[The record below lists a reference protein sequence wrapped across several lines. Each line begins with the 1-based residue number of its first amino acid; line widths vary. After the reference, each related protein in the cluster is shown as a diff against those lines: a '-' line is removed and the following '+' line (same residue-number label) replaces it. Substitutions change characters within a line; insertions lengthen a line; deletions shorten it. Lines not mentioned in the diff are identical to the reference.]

1 MKGLKKFGVSL
12 LTVFTVVTQ
21 ASPVLSVFAEGETE
35 SEDHVKV
42 TAENT
47 QSDSTD
53 PEPPAAD
60 EENSSDEAAVPYT
73 AADPSTGITS
83 VTFSAELFKGADK
96 EKDGYVWHAAS
107 NSIGHG
113 VGYRVNYSMSGVA
126 DIPANSIQIDMPVHI
141 MKDSSDSY
149 ADTYEMALP
158 TDEEFEETHQ
168 NDPDTIF
175 AYKELDRD
183 GDGENDTIRVYNKV
197 EAKAGQNGYFELAYY
212 TSKQTMEY
220 ADGAKTD
227 SFKAVMSIGT
237 KSWNTEEIPFTVDS
251 TVSIDSAEQYYPTKY
266 KAWQASWGDA
276 VKPADAD
283 RYIYLMYTV
292 KSVVN
297 KDSSQKYTFSFD
309 TDISS
314 KAGAVDIVGYKFSG
328 NSTFQAEN
336 HADGQTLTDSRWDY
350 VLVKY
355 DREKFTSANSY
366 TVKAT
371 ITPTVTPAGGIDD
384 ATSKSVKQDFSWY
397 RPVFVGLGSHTG
409 VFVHGSGT
417 WESDTDKQYYWDRQ
431 TKDYSSSD
439 GRDYERYDLDELQDG
454 NVDSLD
460 GIRFIAHSDAYNG
473 PWTIAD
479 GGDSKD
485 PDSYFKKK
493 VTSSLE
499 SGTKYLEDFADDV
512 VIDNSYKF
520 TSQPLTSDD
529 YSLSY
534 FTYRI
539 RNEYRTLD
547 DDTLKFSNVI
557 SQSYDS
563 DTVYTFYAKYGKSDE
578 WVKAGTYKP
587 STGKANIADTAH
599 VESITGDTVRFKN
612 GSEAVSYKVETSN
625 ASYSTSIYVEEFINL
640 KNSTTVMNSIK
651 GKQIA
656 YIANKAD
663 FHVYDE
669 AGKELGSDT
678 NWDFDRMIRAQ
689 KDSEITKK
697 AVSATNNRKQ
707 KQYAITWR
715 VAMSETITSG
725 AGGGAKEPIP
735 QNGGVFYDLLPEG
748 AVFNDSSI
756 YVTDE
761 MGNEISS
768 SNYTVTATPNFRDT
782 NRTMVKIDIASS
794 AKSYM
799 LYYDTIHSWNDI
811 KDYGTDVVNPVAYE
825 TKNDKISNG
834 YYDDPTKPSKESMGV
849 AFDDADLQKAFK
861 GLDEAGSDKPKFVYV
876 KQNFDILAITAGSAG
891 LSKKVLGDNS
901 SNYSASGQ
909 THTGG
914 EYSYKI
920 RYQNTFTTKASNL
933 VFYDSLENYTTPEGK
948 TSDWH
953 GTLTGVGVNQMTEKG
968 VSPAV
973 YISTVENLDLN
984 AHHDLSDTSVWTKA
998 DSTTD
1003 LSSAKAVA
1011 VDARYT
1017 DDGSSYVLQ
1026 PGESLTAYLYMK
1038 APETDVAQVSSGYPY
1053 AYNNVY
1059 AGSTLADG
1067 SSSSDYFIHQ
1077 DYSKIYYVVAGD
1089 LTMKKVNANNT
1100 DEPISGIKYRLYG
1113 TSDYGNSVDMI
1124 LGTAKDGT
1132 IAFKGVERGQ
1142 YILQEYDCGDDWLID
1157 PTEYNVTIDA
1167 DGNTSV
1173 ANGDYSTGVLTLT
1186 DAPRV
1191 HADVRFSKKNL
1202 VTGKNLKGAKFM
1214 LKGTSDYGNKV
1225 VKYATSSTTGI
1236 TGFPNIEKGT
1246 YDITEVETPNGYV
1259 RNDTV
1264 YTVVIDESGNYT
1276 MAAKSGNED
1285 FIKVNGSTISV
1296 YNEPLHNVTILKQN
1310 NYDYSA
1316 VEGVTFKISGT
1327 SDKGTAV
1334 DQNQTTNKAG
1344 MATFTGLESGT
1355 YTLVETAVTDHTDGI
1370 NVELDTTPRVITV
1383 DKYGNSTIEGTN
1395 KDSQGNTIIVDNAK
1409 SDKTIT
1415 VIKKFNDEEPV
1426 DHSSDL
1432 PTIHASTNDPTKSSS
1447 AKSNESAISEASLD
1461 DVQDDKSVVDSVVDG
1476 VKSVGKTIKNLFI
1489 TEAHAEETYTVTY
1502 DAGDGQFEDGSK
1514 INTIK
1519 YTPNQNVTKYSHTDN
1534 IDDNGTKLSDY
1545 KENKSKTDVVTIPDA
1560 ESLEITI
1567 TYASAYSYYSFVS
1580 IFSGN
1585 HPEYT
1590 AADYGKADVAQK
1602 LGSAKQTKKYTVQ
1615 GDSATFAWRSYSY
1628 PYINNGEKYG
1638 YYATVE
1644 GVGTKIDGSYKYVAF
1659 NGEKKFEG
1667 WATTQNGPVVYPKTG
1682 IPSTEKITGNKT
1694 LYAVYSDFNWLDDW
1708 TYTLYD
1714 TNHKILLKQYN
1725 GDETHYKIPSSANIN
1740 GVNYSTMISKLGV
1753 SNNFKT
1759 GTITNLSFQNGVKIE
1774 SFNSLFYDNKTI
1786 ESIDFSNIDTS
1797 QITSMDFTFTG
1808 CSKLTS
1814 LNLSSF
1820 NTSSVNAM
1828 ICMFSD
1834 CTSLT
1839 SLDVSSFDTSKVT
1852 NMNGMFGNCAEL
1864 TSLDL
1869 SNFNTSEVTNTS
1881 LMFRG
1886 CENLASLNL
1895 SNFDTSK
1902 VTNMNSMFSECTN
1915 LTSLN
1920 ISNFDTSSV
1929 KTMSGMFS
1937 RCNEMTSLK
1946 LSNFNTT
1953 NVTDMYQM
1961 FSSCDNLALLDIS
1974 SFNTLNVTNM
1984 SYMFEGCKS
1993 LTNLDVS
2000 GFNTANVTDMTAM
2013 FSGCNTL
2020 TALDVSG
2027 FNTANVASMSSM
2039 FYDCNSLASLDVSHF
2054 DTAKVTG
2061 TGYMFNGCKSLISLN
2076 VSNFNTSQVTSMNGM
2091 FGRCTSLTSLD
2102 ISNFDTSKVT
2112 NMMGMFEYSSRLT
2125 ALDLSNFDTSNVTY
2139 MKEMFSNCTNLSSLN
2154 ISNFNTS
2161 QVTNMDYM
2169 FCSCSSLT
2177 ALDVSSFDT
2186 SKVTKMDCIFDGCR
2200 SLTSLDVSNFDTSNI
2215 TNMSSMFEGCSKL
2228 TSLDLSSFNTSKTTN
2243 MESMFINCKSL
2254 TSLDVSHFDTSNV
2267 TNMHAM
2273 FEGCDNLITLDVSNF
2288 NTSKVTDLGYM
2299 FDRCNSLASLDIFAS
2314 VKTFECL
2321 DGKGTN
2327 GYANTTVNKQ
2337 LSRIRLH
2344 KGNGDYSTK
2353 LGAYVQ
2359 QMSNSTAKGYTGN
2372 WTAFSEYN
2380 HANGSE
2386 LTPDITFSDKKYSSL
2401 QNAYFSITDE
2411 QWAENPDGIWFV
2423 WEKEGQDP
2431 ANQNYTS
2438 KAENFY
2444 TPSYDANGKV
2454 EKTPE
2459 QTFTKDGYW
2468 QKIDASTYSY
2478 TFYVVD
2484 ADRPFY
2490 IWEDEMTGYTSSNT
2504 TDNPARIETGSETAT
2519 ITNISA
2525 KFASTKTGTL
2535 TVSKTVVNS
2544 ATTEKFP
2551 FTISIT
2557 KGDGS
2562 ALSGTKVFGTTAFKD
2577 GIAKTS
2583 LANGETLTIPD
2594 IPECYHYTVAED
2606 ALSGFEV
2613 ISENAAGTIIGE
2625 QTVTASFTNTALS
2638 SPDLG
2643 NTGTLVLKK
2652 QNSSSSIDMPYDF
2665 ALFFT
2670 NLKSKGTYSYTQQY
2684 ARGLTGGT
2692 DFTASADGTAYVE
2705 LSMYPEDAIT
2715 ISDLP
2720 DDATATVTQM
2730 SAVDSVTSYTVESTT
2745 DNVIQA
2751 SATGKMSDDELTTA
2765 EEPIAAGNTKT
2776 ITFDDAVEITKN
2788 LLIGKIVDGTTTDKK
2803 FEMTVDISG
2812 LKPNSVLNTDSIGRI
2827 TADAD
2832 GYATKSFFLSH
2843 YESVEISGL
2852 PVGATYTVTETGTPD
2867 YQGEYNIR
2875 GKQNDEVEEMS
2886 MDDRISGPG
2895 PFASG
2900 TGVTARDMTTEPV
2913 TIDENDNE
2921 SHTVVIINHYVKTY
2935 NLSVSNTVTGNMGD
2949 KSKTFSFT
2957 AQLPATLYGK
2967 TITTTKPD
2975 GSPAYTQVS
2984 STGIANFT
2992 LKHGETI
2999 VFSGLSEAEINAL
3012 KSAVHYGITE
3022 ENYASEGYKT
3032 SYNTA
3037 ENSGNLSVEITNNK
3051 SSGVPTGNHIGTG
3064 VFASLIIGLGA
3075 AVLLIK
3081 KKKDE

>member
-1 MKGLKKFGVSL
+1 MKGLKKFGASL

-53 PEPPAAD
+53 PEPLAAD

-126 DIPANSIQIDMPVHI
+126 EIPANSIQIDMPAHI

-227 SFKAVMSIGT
+227 PFKAVMSIGT

-251 TVSIDSAEQYYPTKY
+251 SVSIDSAEQYYPTKY

-336 HADGQTLTDSRWDY
+336 HADSQTLTDSRWDY

-454 NVDSLD
+454 NVTSLD

-512 VIDNSYKF
+512 VIDNSYRF

-563 DTVYTFYAKYGKSDE
+563 ETVYTFYAKYGKSDE

-587 STGKANIADTAH
+587 STGKASIADTAH

-612 GSEAVSYKVETSN
+612 GSEAVAYKVETSN

-725 AGGGAKEPIP
+725 AGGGTKEPIP

-748 AVFNDSSI
+748 AVFSDNSVYI
-756 YVTDE
+756 TDE
-761 MGNEISS
+761 TGGEISS
-768 SNYTVTATPNFRDT
+768 SNYTVTSTPNFRDT
-782 NRTMVKIDIASS
+782 DRTMVKIDIASS
-794 AKSYM
+794 AKSYT

-876 KQNFDILAITAGSAG
+876 KQDFDILAITAGSAG
-891 LSKKVLGDNS
+891 LSKKVLGDSS

-953 GTLTGVGVNQMTEKG
+953 GTLTGVGVNQMIEKG

-973 YISTVENLDLN
+973 YISTVDNLDLN

-1067 SSSSDYFIHQ
+1067 SSSSDYFIHH

-1089 LTMKKVNANNT
+1089 LNMKKVNVNNT

-1124 LGTAKDGT
+1124 LDTAKDGT
-1132 IAFKGVERGQ
+1132 IAFKGVEKGQ
-1142 YILQEYDCGDDWLID
+1142 YILQEYDCGDDWLMD

-1186 DAPRV
+1186 DAPRI

-1202 VTGKNLKGAKFM
+1202 VTNKNIGGATFM

-1246 YDITEVETPNGYV
+1246 YDITEVETPDGYV

-1276 MAAKSGNED
+1276 MAVKSGDED
-1285 FIKVNGSTISV
+1285 LIKVNGSTISV

-1355 YTLVETAVTDHTDGI
+1355 YTLVETAVADHTDGI

-1383 DKYGNSTIEGTN
+1383 DKYGTATIEGTN

-1447 AKSNESAISEASLD
+1447 AASNESAISEASLD

-1476 VKSVGKTIKNLFI
+1476 VKNVGKAIKNLFV

-1502 DAGDGQFEDGSK
+1502 DAGDGQFDDGSK
-1514 INTIK
+1514 TNTVA
-1519 YTPNQNVTKYSHTDN
+1519 YTVKSDPVVKYSHTDN
-1534 IDDNGTKLSDY
+1534 VDDTGKQNGNYGNNEK
-1545 KENKSKTDVVTIPDA
+1545 KTEVVTIPGADQLTVTVTYGG
-1560 ESLEITI
+1560 ESA
-1567 TYASAYSYYSFVS
+1567 TYDYVS
-1580 IFSGN
+1580 IFSGS
-1585 HPEYT
+1585 HPDYT
-1590 AADYGKADVAQK
+1590 AESDNSKADIVKK
-1602 LGSAKQTKKYTVQ
+1602 LGGGQHTSQTVTYTVQ
-1615 GDSATFAWRSYSY
+1615 GDSVTFAWKSDS
-1628 PYINNGEKYG
+1628 GGCGDGYG
-1638 YYATVE
+1638 YYATVTYS
-1644 GVGTKIDGSYKYVAF
+1644 GRTISGSYKRPTAPK
-1659 NGEKKFEG
+1659 EKKLDG
-1667 WATTQNGPVVYPKTG
+1667 WATTQNGVVVYPKTG
-1682 IPSTEKITGNKT
+1682 IPDAGKITGNMT
-1694 LYAVYSDFNWLDDW
+1694 LYAVYSDFNWWDDW
-1708 TYTLYD
+1708 EYTLID
-1714 TNHKILLKQYN
+1714 SNHTILLKKYN
-1725 GDETHYKIPSSANIN
+1725 GNETTYKIPAKASIN
-1740 GVNYSTMISKLGV
+1740 GVVYITTIGNWNSGEHSNGNPYSFIPSLV
-1753 SNNFKT
+1753 T
-1759 GTITNLSFQNGVKIE
+1759 GRIKNLSFTSGIVPYFNNYGWLLANNKNLQNV
-1774 SFNSLFYDNKTI
+1774 
-1786 ESIDFSNIDTS
+1786 
-1797 QITSMDFTFTG
+1797 
-1808 CSKLTS
+1808 
-1814 LNLSSF
+1814 
-1820 NTSSVNAM
+1820 
-1828 ICMFSD
+1828 D
-1834 CTSLT
+1834 CTHLTTTGVTGMNNMFFNCSGLT
-1839 SLDVSSFDTSKVT
+1839 SLDVSGFDTSAVLD
-1852 NMNGMFGNCAEL
+1852 MIDMFYNCSNL
-1864 TSLDL
+1864 TSLD
-1869 SNFNTSEVTNTS
+1869 V
-1881 LMFRG
+1881 
-1886 CENLASLNL
+1886 
-1895 SNFDTSK
+1895 SNFDTSD
-1902 VTNMNSMFSECTN
+1902 VRH
-1915 LTSLN
+1915 
-1920 ISNFDTSSV
+1920 IY
-1929 KTMSGMFS
+1929 GMFTYC
-1937 RCNEMTSLK
+1937 R
-1946 LSNFNTT
+1946 
-1953 NVTDMYQM
+1953 
-1961 FSSCDNLALLDIS
+1961 
-1974 SFNTLNVTNM
+1974 
-1984 SYMFEGCKS
+1984 S
-1993 LTNLDVS
+1993 LT
-2000 GFNTANVTDMTAM
+2000 
-2013 FSGCNTL
+2013 
-2020 TALDVSG
+2020 
-2027 FNTANVASMSSM
+2027 
-2039 FYDCNSLASLDVSHF
+2039 
-2054 DTAKVTG
+2054 
-2061 TGYMFNGCKSLISLN
+2061 SLN
-2076 VSNFNTSQVTSMNGM
+2076 VSNF
-2091 FGRCTSLTSLD
+2091 
-2102 ISNFDTSKVT
+2102 
-2112 NMMGMFEYSSRLT
+2112 
-2125 ALDLSNFDTSNVTY
+2125 DTSN
-2139 MKEMFSNCTNLSSLN
+2139 
-2154 ISNFNTS
+2154 IR
-2161 QVTNMDYM
+2161 D
-2169 FCSCSSLT
+2169 LT
-2177 ALDVSSFDT
+2177 
-2186 SKVTKMDCIFDGCR
+2186 MMFDGCN
-2200 SLTSLDVSNFDTSNI
+2200 SLTSLDVSNFDTSQV
-2215 TNMSSMFEGCSKL
+2215 TNMSYMFQDCNKL
-2228 TSLDLSSFNTSKTTN
+2228 TSLDLSPFDTSKVTN
-2243 MESMFINCKSL
+2243 MCSIFSGCSGLTSLNLSTFDTSKVANMRDMFSGCSGLTSLDLSTFDTSRVTDISSMFKKCSNLTSLDVSRIDTSKVTDISSMFSGCSGLTSLDVSHFDTSHVTSTYCMFDGCSNL

-2267 TNMHAM
+2267 TNMMSM
-2273 FEGCDNLITLDVSNF
+2273 FEDCSNLTSLDVSHFDTSNVQRMWSMFDGCSNLTSLDVSHFDTSKVTRMNSMFQNCSSLTSLDVSHFNTSQVTDMGSMFSICRRLISLDVSNF
-2288 NTSKVTDLGYM
+2288 DTSNVTDMMYMFQDCSSLTSLDVSNFDTSKVTNMRGM
-2299 FDRCNSLASLDIFAS
+2299 FNFCSSLTTLDIFAD
-2314 VKTFECL
+2314 KNTFTAI
-2321 DGKGTN
+2321 KGVSNIN
-2327 GYANTTVNKQ
+2327 GGYGAVSNK

-2344 KGNGDYSTK
+2344 KGNGERGYK
-2353 LGAYVQ
+2353 LCAFVQ
-2359 QMSNSTAKGYTGN
+2359 QKENKTVEGYTGN
-2372 WTAFSEYN
+2372 WAAFSEYN
-2380 HANGSE
+2380 HANGSD
-2386 LTPDITFSDKKYSSL
+2386 LTPDIGDKYVSL
-2401 QNAYFSITDE
+2401 QQAYFSITDE

-2438 KAENFY
+2438 KTENFY

-2454 EKTPE
+2454 AQTPE
-2459 QTFTKDGYW
+2459 QMFTKNGYW

-2504 TDNPARIETGSETAT
+2504 VTNPIKIENGSETAT
-2519 ITNISA
+2519 ITNTSA

-2535 TVSKTVVNS
+2535 TVSKTVMNS
-2544 ATTEKFP
+2544 STTQKFP

-2557 KGDGS
+2557 KANGS

-2577 GIAKTS
+2577 GVAKTS

-2594 IPECYHYTVAED
+2594 IPEGYHYTVAED
-2606 ALSGFEV
+2606 ALSSYTV
-2613 ISENAAGTIIGE
+2613 TSTNAEGTITGD
-2625 QTVTASFTNTALS
+2625 QTATAAFTNTALS
-2638 SPDLG
+2638 SPDIG

-2670 NLKSKGTYSYTQQY
+2670 NLKSKGTYSYTRQY

-2705 LSMYPEDAIT
+2705 LSMHPEDAIT

-2867 YQGEYNIR
+2867 YQGEYSIR

-2900 TGVTARDMTTEPV
+2900 TSVTARDMTTEPV

-3037 ENSGNLSVEITNNK
+3037 ENSGNLSVEVINSK

-3064 VFASLIIGLGA
+3064 VLASLIIGLGA

>member
-1 MKGLKKFGVSL
+1 MKGLKKIGASL

-126 DIPANSIQIDMPVHI
+126 DIPANSIQIDIPVHI

-227 SFKAVMSIGT
+227 PFKAVMSIGT

-251 TVSIDSAEQYYPTKY
+251 RVSIDSAEQYYPTKY
-266 KAWQASWGDA
+266 KAWQSSWGEA

-336 HADGQTLTDSRWDY
+336 HADSQTLTDSRWDY

-366 TVKAT
+366 TINAI

-384 ATSKSVKQDFSWY
+384 ATSKAVKQEFSWY

-431 TKDYSSSD
+431 IKDYSSSD

-460 GIRFIAHSDAYNG
+460 SIRFIAHSDAYNG

-512 VIDNSYKF
+512 VIDNSYRF

-534 FTYRI
+534 FTYKI

-547 DDTLKFSNVI
+547 DDTLKFSNVL

-563 DTVYTFYAKYGKSDE
+563 ETVYTFYAKYSKSDE

-640 KNSTTVMNSIK
+640 KNSTAVMNAIK
-651 GKQIA
+651 DKQIA

-669 AGKELGSDT
+669 AGNELGSDT
-678 NWDFDRMIRAQ
+678 NWDFDRMIREQ

-715 VAMSETITSG
+715 VTMAETITSG
-725 AGGGAKEPIP
+725 AGGGTKQLIP

-748 AVFNDSSI
+748 AVFNDSSVYI
-756 YVTDE
+756 TSETGD
-761 MGNEISS
+761 EISS

-794 AKSYM
+794 AKSYT

-876 KQNFDILAITAGSAG
+876 KQDFDILAITAGSAG
-891 LSKKVLGDNS
+891 LSKKVLGDSS

-953 GTLTGVGVNQMTEKG
+953 GTLTGVGVNQMIEKG

-1003 LSSAKAVA
+1003 FSSAKAVA

-1089 LTMKKVNANNT
+1089 LNMKKVNANNT

-1124 LGTAKDGT
+1124 LDTAKDGT

-1202 VTGKNLKGAKFM
+1202 VTNKNISGAKFM
-1214 LKGTSDYGNKV
+1214 LKGTSDYGNKM
-1225 VKYATSSTTGI
+1225 VKYAASSTTGI
-1236 TGFPNIEKGT
+1236 TSFPNIEKGT
-1246 YDITEVETPNGYV
+1246 YDITEVETPDGYV

-1276 MAAKSGNED
+1276 MAVKSGDED

-1310 NYDYSA
+1310 NYDYGA
-1316 VEGVTFKISGT
+1316 VEGVTFKLSGT

-1344 MATFTGLESGT
+1344 MSTFTGLESGI
-1355 YTLVETAVTDHTDGI
+1355 YTLVETAVADHTDGI

-1383 DKYGNSTIEGTN
+1383 DKYGTATIEGTN

-1415 VIKKFNDEEPV
+1415 VIKKFNDEEPI

-1476 VKSVGKTIKNLFI
+1476 VKTVGKAIKSLFI

-1514 INTIK
+1514 TNTVK
-1519 YTPNQNVTKYSHTDN
+1519 YTVKSDPVVKYSHTDN
-1534 IDDNGTKLSDY
+1534 VDDTGKQNGNYGNNEK
-1545 KENKSKTDVVTIPDA
+1545 KTEVVTIPGADQLTVTVTYGG
-1560 ESLEITI
+1560 ESA
-1567 TYASAYSYYSFVS
+1567 TYDYLS
-1580 IFSGN
+1580 IFSGS
-1585 HPEYT
+1585 HPDYT
-1590 AADYGKADVAQK
+1590 ADSNDSKVAIATK
-1602 LGSAKQTKKYTVQ
+1602 LGGGQHTSQTKTYTVQ
-1615 GDSATFAWRSYSY
+1615 GDSVTFAWRSDSS
-1628 PYINNGEKYG
+1628 GCGDGYG
-1638 YYATVE
+1638 YYATVTYS
-1644 GVGTKIDGSYKYVAF
+1644 GSAISGSYKRPTVPE
-1659 NGEKKFEG
+1659 GKKLDG
-1667 WATTQNGPVVYPKTG
+1667 WAAAKNGTVVYPKTG
-1682 IPSTEKITGNKT
+1682 IPDTKKITSSMT
-1694 LYAVYSDFNWLDDW
+1694 LYAVYSDFQWYDDW
-1708 TYTLYD
+1708 EYTLYKAGQVNNENIIWL
-1714 TNHKILLKQYN
+1714 TKYK
-1725 GDETHYKIPSSANIN
+1725 GDEITYKMPAIATIGGVTYKTSFGNTANSLNDSI
-1740 GVNYSTMISKLGV
+1740 KP
-1753 SNNFKT
+1753 FDT
-1759 GTITNLSFQNGVKIE
+1759 GAIENLSFENNFQLFGVSYFPFSCLFSRNSILKTVDMTEINFRFDALPDYKKPNFAYMFNRCNNLISISFP
-1774 SFNSLFYDNKTI
+1774 SFNTSNVTDMNDMFYN
-1786 ESIDFSNIDTS
+1786 
-1797 QITSMDFTFTG
+1797 
-1808 CSKLTS
+1808 CSKLT
-1814 LNLSSF
+1814 
-1820 NTSSVNAM
+1820 
-1828 ICMFSD
+1828 
-1834 CTSLT
+1834 
-1839 SLDVSSFDTSKVT
+1839 
-1852 NMNGMFGNCAEL
+1852 
-1864 TSLDL
+1864 
-1869 SNFNTSEVTNTS
+1869 
-1881 LMFRG
+1881 
-1886 CENLASLNL
+1886 
-1895 SNFDTSK
+1895 
-1902 VTNMNSMFSECTN
+1902 
-1915 LTSLN
+1915 
-1920 ISNFDTSSV
+1920 
-1929 KTMSGMFS
+1929 
-1937 RCNEMTSLK
+1937 
-1946 LSNFNTT
+1946 
-1953 NVTDMYQM
+1953 
-1961 FSSCDNLALLDIS
+1961 
-1974 SFNTLNVTNM
+1974 
-1984 SYMFEGCKS
+1984 
-1993 LTNLDVS
+1993 
-2000 GFNTANVTDMTAM
+2000 
-2013 FSGCNTL
+2013 
-2020 TALDVSG
+2020 
-2027 FNTANVASMSSM
+2027 
-2039 FYDCNSLASLDVSHF
+2039 SLDVSHF
-2054 DTAKVTG
+2054 DT
-2061 TGYMFNGCKSLISLN
+2061 
-2076 VSNFNTSQVTSMNGM
+2076 
-2091 FGRCTSLTSLD
+2091 
-2102 ISNFDTSKVT
+2102 SKVT
-2112 NMMGMFEYSSRLT
+2112 R
-2125 ALDLSNFDTSNVTY
+2125 
-2139 MKEMFSNCTNLSSLN
+2139 
-2154 ISNFNTS
+2154 
-2161 QVTNMDYM
+2161 MDYM
-2169 FCSCSSLT
+2169 F
-2177 ALDVSSFDT
+2177 F
-2186 SKVTKMDCIFDGCR
+2186 
-2200 SLTSLDVSNFDTSNI
+2200 
-2215 TNMSSMFEGCSKL
+2215 GCS
-2228 TSLDLSSFNTSKTTN
+2228 
-2243 MESMFINCKSL
+2243 SL
-2254 TSLDVSHFDTSNV
+2254 TSLDVSHFDTSKV
-2267 TNMHAM
+2267 TNMNDM
-2273 FEGCDNLITLDVSNF
+2273 FCGCSKLTSLDVSHFDTSKVTGMVSMFDNCKALRVLDVSHFNTAKVTGMGPMFMHCNSLTSLDTSGFDTSNVTTMNWMFWGCNSLTSLDVSGFDTSKVTRMDYMFSGCSSLTSLDVSNF
-2288 NTSKVTDLGYM
+2288 CTSKVTDMSGMFKNCKSLTSLDVSTFDTSNVTSPDSM
-2299 FDRCNSLASLDIFAS
+2299 FDGCNSLTLLDLSDWNTSNVTRMDTMFYDCRKLTSLNLSGWKTSKVTRMDYMFWGCSSLTSLDVSGFDTSNVTTMNWMFSGCSSLTSLDVSNFSTSKVTDMSGIFYNCSSLTSLDVFAHAE
-2314 VKTFECL
+2314 TF
-2321 DGKGTN
+2321 
-2327 GYANTTVNKQ
+2327 ANLRGLWSSIFGENTYSMVSNQ

-2353 LGAYVQ
+2353 LGACVQ
-2359 QMSNSTAKGYTGN
+2359 QMSNSTVKGYTGN

-2380 HANGSE
+2380 HANGSD
-2386 LTPDITFSDKKYSSL
+2386 LTPDINDEYVSL
-2401 QNAYFSITDE
+2401 QQAYFSITDE

-2444 TPSYDANGKV
+2444 TPAYDANGKV
-2454 EKTPE
+2454 TQTPE
-2459 QTFTKDGYW
+2459 QMFTKNGYW

-2490 IWEDEMTGYTSSNT
+2490 IWEDEMAGYASSNT
-2504 TDNPARIETGSETAT
+2504 AANPVRIKSGSETAT
-2519 ITNISA
+2519 ITNTSA

-2594 IPECYHYTVAED
+2594 IPEGYHYTVAED

-2692 DFTASADGTAYVE
+2692 DFTAGTDGTAYVE
-2705 LSMYPEDAIT
+2705 LSMHPEDAIT

-2776 ITFDDAVEITKN
+2776 ITFDDAVEITKD
-2788 LLIGKIVDGTTTDKK
+2788 LVIQKEVDGTTTDQS
-2803 FEMTVDISG
+2803 FEFTIDITG
-2812 LKPNSVLNTDSIGRI
+2812 LKPNSVINTDKAGRI
-2827 TADAD
+2827 TADGD
-2832 GYATKSFFLSH
+2832 GYATKSFYLKND
-2843 YESVEISGL
+2843 EIIRIKGV
-2852 PVGATYTVTETGTPD
+2852 PVGTSYTLTETGAPD
-2867 YQGEYNIR
+2867 FKGSYFISARPKQFDDIDER
-2875 GKQNDEVEEMS
+2875 GALVPED
-2886 MDDRISGPG
+2886 ISGEG
-2895 PFASG
+2895 Q
-2900 TGVTARDMTTEPV
+2900 TARDMVLPEMAV
-2913 TIDENDNE
+2913 LE
-2921 SHTVVIINHYVKTY
+2921 SDFGSHEISIVNTYSKTY
-2935 NLSVSNTVTGNMGD
+2935 TMSVSNTVTGNMGD

-2957 AQLPATLYGK
+2957 AQMPATLYGK
-2967 TITTTKPD
+2967 TITTTNPE
-2975 GSPAYTQVS
+2975 GSPAYTQIS

-2999 VFSGLSEAEINAL
+2999 VFSGLSETEINAL

-3037 ENSGNLSVEITNNK
+3037 ENSGNLSVEVINSK

-3075 AVLLIK
+3075 AILLLK

>member
-1 MKGLKKFGVSL
+1 M
-12 LTVFTVVTQ
+12 
-21 ASPVLSVFAEGETE
+21 
-35 SEDHVKV
+35 

-53 PEPPAAD
+53 SESPAAD
-60 EENSSDEAAVPYT
+60 ENSSDEAAVPYT
-73 AADPSTGITS
+73 VADPATGVTN

-126 DIPANSIQIDMPVHI
+126 EIPANSIQIDMPVHI

-158 TDEEFEETHQ
+158 TEEEFEETHQ
-168 NDPDTIF
+168 ADPDTIF
-175 AYKELDRD
+175 AYTELDRD

-220 ADGAKTD
+220 TDGAKTD
-227 SFKAVMSIGT
+227 PFKAVMSIGT
-237 KSWNTEEIPFTVDS
+237 KSWNTDEIPFTVDS
-251 TVSIDSAEQYYPTKY
+251 SVSIDSAEQYYPTKY
-266 KAWQASWGDA
+266 KAWQSSWGDA

-292 KSVVN
+292 KSIIN

-314 KAGAVDIVGYKFSG
+314 KAGNVDIVGYKFSG

-336 HADGQTLTDSRWDY
+336 HADSQTLTDSRWDY

-355 DREKFTSANSY
+355 DRKKFTSANSY
-366 TVKAT
+366 TLNAV
-371 ITPTVTPAGGIDD
+371 ITPTVTPAGGVDD
-384 ATSKSVKQDFSWY
+384 ATSKAVKQAFSWKK
-397 RPVFVGLGSHTG
+397 PVFVGLGGHIG

-431 TKDYSSSD
+431 TKDYYSSD

-454 NVDSLD
+454 NVTSLD
-460 GIRFIAHSDAYNG
+460 GIRFITHSDAYNG

-547 DDTLKFSNVI
+547 EDTLQF
-557 SQSYDS
+557 SQSTGETFDNE
-563 DTVYTFYAKYGKSDE
+563 TIYTFYAKYGKSDK

-587 STGKANIADTAH
+587 STEKADIADTAH

-612 GSEAVSYKVETSN
+612 GANAVSYKVETGN
-625 ASYSTSIYVEEFINL
+625 ASYATSIYVEEFISL

-715 VAMSETITSG
+715 VTMAETITSG
-725 AGGGAKEPIP
+725 AGGGTKELIP

-748 AVFNDSSI
+748 AVFNDSSL

-761 MGNEISS
+761 TGNEISS

-782 NRTMVKIDIASS
+782 NRTMVKIDIAST
-794 AKSYM
+794 AKAYA

-834 YYDDPTKPSKESMGV
+834 YYDDPTKPSKDSMGV

-861 GLDEAGSDKPKFVYV
+861 GLDEADSDKPKFVYV

-953 GTLTGVGVNQMTEKG
+953 GTLTGVGVNQMIEKG

-973 YISTVENLDLN
+973 YISTVKNLDLN
-984 AHHDLSDTSVWTKA
+984 AHHDLSDTSVWTKT

-1011 VDARYT
+1011 IDARYA

-1089 LTMKKVNANNT
+1089 LNMKKVNVNNP

-1124 LGTAKDGT
+1124 LDTAKDGT
-1132 IAFKGVERGQ
+1132 IAFKGVERGH
-1142 YILQEYDCGDDWLID
+1142 YILQEYDCGDDWLMD
-1157 PTEYNVTIDA
+1157 PAEYNVTIDA
-1167 DGNTSV
+1167 EGNTSV
-1173 ANGDYSTGVLTLT
+1173 SNGDYSTGVLTLT

-1191 HADVRFSKKNL
+1191 HTDVRFSKKNL
-1202 VTGKNLKGAKFM
+1202 VTDKNIHGAKFM

-1225 VKYATSSTTGI
+1225 VKYATSSSTGI
-1236 TGFPNIEKGT
+1236 TGFANIEKGT
-1246 YDITEVETPNGYV
+1246 YDITEVETPDGYV
-1259 RNDTV
+1259 RNDNV

-1276 MAAKSGNED
+1276 MAVKSGDED

-1383 DKYGNSTIEGTN
+1383 DKYGTSTIEGTN

-1447 AKSNESAISEASLD
+1447 AKANESAVSEASLD
-1461 DVQDDKSVVDSVVDG
+1461 DIQGDKSVVDSVVDG
-1476 VKSVGKTIKNLFI
+1476 VKNVGKAIKNLFV

-1502 DAGDGQFEDGSK
+1502 DAGDGQFDDGSK
-1514 INTIK
+1514 TNVIK
-1519 YTPNQNVTKYSHTDN
+1519 YIPNQTVTKYSHTDN
-1534 IDDNGTKLSDY
+1534 VDDTGKQNGNYGSNEK
-1545 KENKSKTDVVTIPDA
+1545 KTEVVTIPGTDH
-1560 ESLEITI
+1560 LTI
-1567 TYASAYSYYSFVS
+1567 TVTYGGESANYDYVS
-1580 IFSGN
+1580 IFSGS
-1585 HPEYT
+1585 HPDYT
-1590 AADYGKADVAQK
+1590 ADSDHSKADIEKQ
-1602 LGSAKQTKKYTVQ
+1602 LGGGQHASQTKTYTVQ
-1615 GDSATFAWRSYSY
+1615 GDSVTFAWRSDSS
-1628 PYINNGEKYG
+1628 GCGDGYG
-1638 YYATVE
+1638 YYATVS
-1644 GVGTKIDGSYKYVAF
+1644 GTGTKTDGLYQKPDPPKD
-1659 NGEKKFEG
+1659 KKLDG
-1667 WATTQNGPVVYPKTG
+1667 WATVKNGTVVYPKTG
-1682 IPSTEKITGNKT
+1682 IPDTEKVTSNMT
-1694 LYAVYSDFNWLDDW
+1694 LYAVYSDFNWWDDWEYTLDDV
-1708 TYTLYD
+1708 
-1714 TNHKILLKQYN
+1714 NHTILLKKYN
-1725 GDETHYKIPSSANIN
+1725 GDETTYKIPVKASIN
-1740 GVNYSTMISKLGV
+1740 GVSYTTIIGETSNRFVTQLSTGV
-1753 SNNFKT
+1753 
-1759 GTITNLSFQNGVKIE
+1759 ITDLSFQNGVQTNYY
-1774 SFNSLFYDNKTI
+1774 FDYLFYNNKTI
-1786 ESIDFSNIDTS
+1786 KTIDFRGVDTS
-1797 QITSMDFTFTG
+1797 NVRGMSSM
-1808 CSKLTS
+1808 
-1814 LNLSSF
+1814 
-1820 NTSSVNAM
+1820 
-1828 ICMFSD
+1828 
-1834 CTSLT
+1834 
-1839 SLDVSSFDTSKVT
+1839 VSSCDQ
-1852 NMNGMFGNCAEL
+1852 
-1864 TSLDL
+1864 
-1869 SNFNTSEVTNTS
+1869 
-1881 LMFRG
+1881 
-1886 CENLASLNL
+1886 
-1895 SNFDTSK
+1895 
-1902 VTNMNSMFSECTN
+1902 

-1920 ISNFDTSSV
+1920 ISNFDTSKV
-1929 KTMSGMFS
+1929 VNMSSMFYMCNRLTSLDISNFNTSNVGNMDAMFSGCSNLTSLDVSNFNTSNVVSMIGMFQDCS
-1937 RCNEMTSLK
+1937 SLTSLDVSNFDTSK
-1946 LSNFNTT
+1946 VRNMNTMFKNCNSLTLLDPSTFNTSKVTEMGQMFFSCSNLTSLNLSNFNTS
-1953 NVTDMYQM
+1953 NVTSMWQM
-1961 FSSCDNLALLDIS
+1961 F
-1974 SFNTLNVTNM
+1974 F
-1984 SYMFEGCKS
+1984 
-1993 LTNLDVS
+1993 
-2000 GFNTANVTDMTAM
+2000 
-2013 FSGCNTL
+2013 
-2020 TALDVSG
+2020 
-2027 FNTANVASMSSM
+2027 
-2039 FYDCNSLASLDVSHF
+2039 DCENLASLDVSHF
-2054 DTAKVTG
+2054 DT
-2061 TGYMFNGCKSLISLN
+2061 LN
-2076 VSNFNTSQVTSMNGM
+2076 VTDMSCM
-2091 FGRCTSLTSLD
+2091 FL
-2102 ISNFDTSKVT
+2102 
-2112 NMMGMFEYSSRLT
+2112 
-2125 ALDLSNFDTSNVTY
+2125 
-2139 MKEMFSNCTNLSSLN
+2139 
-2154 ISNFNTS
+2154 
-2161 QVTNMDYM
+2161 
-2169 FCSCSSLT
+2169 
-2177 ALDVSSFDT
+2177 
-2186 SKVTKMDCIFDGCR
+2186 GCR
-2200 SLTSLDVSNFDTSNI
+2200 SLTSLDVSNFNTSNV
-2215 TNMSSMFEGCSKL
+2215 
-2228 TSLDLSSFNTSKTTN
+2228 TN
-2243 MESMFINCKSL
+2243 MESMFSNCSSLTSLDVSRFDTPKVANMRSMFSGCSSL
-2254 TSLDVSHFDTSNV
+2254 TSLDVSHFDTSKVTSMEAMFSDCSKLTSLDASNFDTSKV
-2267 TNMHAM
+2267 TNMYAM
-2273 FEGCDNLITLDVSNF
+2273 FSDCSSLTSLDVSNF
-2288 NTSKVTDLGYM
+2288 NTSQATCMDNMFNGCSGLTSLDVSNFDTSKVTTMRDM
-2299 FDRCNSLASLDIFAS
+2299 FYKCNNLTSLNIFAGI
-2314 VKTFECL
+2314 KTFECL
-2321 DGKGTN
+2321 DGKSTN
-2327 GYANTTVNKQ
+2327 GYANTTVNNK

-2353 LGAYVQ
+2353 LGAYAQ
-2359 QMSNSTAKGYTGN
+2359 QKLNNTTKGYTGN

-2386 LTPDITFSDKKYSSL
+2386 LTPDINNKYVSL
-2401 QNAYFSITDE
+2401 QKAYFSITDE

-2423 WEKEGQDP
+2423 WEKDGQDP

-2438 KAENFY
+2438 RAENFY

-2454 EKTPE
+2454 TQTPE
-2459 QTFTKDGYW
+2459 QMFTKNGYW

-2504 TDNPARIETGSETAT
+2504 ATNPIRIENGSETAT
-2519 ITNISA
+2519 ITNT
-2525 KFASTKTGTL
+2525 STQVATVKKGSL
-2535 TVSKTVVNS
+2535 TISKTVVQ
-2544 ATTEKFP
+2544 
-2551 FTISIT
+2551 
-2557 KGDGS
+2557 
-2562 ALSGTKVFGTTAFKD
+2562 
-2577 GIAKTS
+2577 
-2583 LANGETLTIPD
+2583 AN
-2594 IPECYHYTVAED
+2594 
-2606 ALSGFEV
+2606 
-2613 ISENAAGTIIGE
+2613 
-2625 QTVTASFTNTALS
+2625 
-2638 SPDLG
+2638 
-2643 NTGTLVLKK
+2643 
-2652 QNSSSSIDMPYDF
+2652 
-2665 ALFFT
+2665 
-2670 NLKSKGTYSYTQQY
+2670 
-2684 ARGLTGGT
+2684 
-2692 DFTASADGTAYVE
+2692 
-2705 LSMYPEDAIT
+2705 
-2715 ISDLP
+2715 
-2720 DDATATVTQM
+2720 
-2730 SAVDSVTSYTVESTT
+2730 
-2745 DNVIQA
+2745 
-2751 SATGKMSDDELTTA
+2751 ATGKMSDEEITTA

-2776 ITFDDAVEITKN
+2776 ITFSDDVEITKD
-2788 LLIGKIVDGTTTDKK
+2788 LTVRKRVDGTATDQS
-2803 FEMTVDISG
+2803 FEFTIDITG
-2812 LKPNSVLNTDSIGRI
+2812 LKPNSVINTDTIGRI
-2827 TADAD
+2827 TADTD
-2832 GYATKSFFLSH
+2832 GYATKSFYLKDG
-2843 YESVEISGL
+2843 EGMQITGL
-2852 PVGATYTVTETGTPD
+2852 PVGATYQITETGTPD
-2867 YQGEYNIR
+2867 YQGDYSITRHVGWESI
-2875 GKQNDEVEEMS
+2875 QDI
-2886 MDDRISGPG
+2886 DDRGYDPYSDPI
-2895 PFASG
+2895 
-2900 TGVTARDMTTEPV
+2900 TGAGLVAKDMTTQAV
-2913 TIDENDNE
+2913 TIEKGSD
-2921 SHTVVIINHYVKTY
+2921 SHIVTVTNHYVKTY
-2935 NLSVSNTVTGNMGD
+2935 SLSVSNTVTGNMGD
-2949 KSKTFSFT
+2949 KSKTFKFT
-2957 AQLPATLYGK
+2957 AHMPASLYGK

-2984 STGIANFT
+2984 STGVANFT

-2999 VFSGLSEAEINAL
+2999 VFSGLTTDAITDL
-3012 KSAVHYGITE
+3012 KSAVNYGISQE
-3022 ENYASEGYKT
+3022 SYANEGYKT
-3032 SYNTA
+3032 TYNSS
-3037 ENSGNLSVEITNNK
+3037 ESSGNLKVSVTNNK

-3064 VFASLIIGLGA
+3064 ITASIIIGLCA
-3075 AVLLIK
+3075 LMMLLK

>member
-1 MKGLKKFGVSL
+1 MIKYKKLFASL

-21 ASPVLSVFAEGETE
+21 ASPVLNVVAEGETE

-53 PEPPAAD
+53 PESPAAD
-60 EENSSDEAAVPYT
+60 EEDSSDETAVPYT
-73 AADPSTGITS
+73 AADPASGVTS

-126 DIPANSIQIDMPVHI
+126 EIPANSIQIDMPVHI

-158 TDEEFEETHQ
+158 TEEEFEETHQ
-168 NDPDTIF
+168 ADPDTIF

-220 ADGAKTD
+220 SDGAKTD
-227 SFKAVMSIGT
+227 PFKAVMSIGT

-251 TVSIDSAEQYYPTKY
+251 SVSIDSAEQYYPTKY
-266 KAWQASWGDA
+266 KSWQSSWGDA

-292 KSVVN
+292 KSVITKN
-297 KDSSQKYTFSFD
+297 SSQKYTFSFA

-314 KAGAVDIVGYKFSG
+314 KAGNVDIVGYKFSG
-328 NSTFQAEN
+328 NSTFQSEN
-336 HADGQTLTDSRWDY
+336 HADSQTLTDSRWDY

-355 DREKFTSANSY
+355 DKAKFTSANSY
-366 TVKAT
+366 TVNAV
-371 ITPTVTPAGGIDD
+371 ITPTVTPAGGVDD
-384 ATSKSVKQDFSWY
+384 ATSKAVKQSFSWKK
-397 RPVFVGLGSHTG
+397 PVFVGLGGHIG

-431 TKDYSSSD
+431 AKDYYSSD

-454 NVDSLD
+454 NVASLD
-460 GIRFIAHSDAYNG
+460 GIRFITHSDAYNG

-479 GGDSKD
+479 GGNSKD

-512 VIDNSYKF
+512 VIDNSYRF

-539 RNEYRTLD
+539 SNEYRTLD
-547 DDTLKFSNVI
+547 EDTLQF
-557 SQSYDS
+557 SQSTGESFDNE
-563 DTVYTFYAKYGKSDE
+563 TVYTFYAKYGKSGE

-587 STGKANIADTAH
+587 STGKAGIADTAH
-599 VESITGDTVRFKN
+599 VESITCNTVRFKN
-612 GSEAVSYKVETSN
+612 GSNAVSYKIETSN
-625 ASYSTSIYVEEFINL
+625 ASYRTSIYVEEFINL

-689 KDSEITKK
+689 KESEITKK

-715 VAMSETITSG
+715 VTMAETITSG
-725 AGGGAKEPIP
+725 AGGGTKQLIP

-756 YVTDE
+756 YVTDD

-782 NRTMVKIDIASS
+782 DRTMVRIDIASS
-794 AKSYM
+794 AKAYM

-834 YYDDPTKPSKESMGV
+834 YYDNPTKPSKDSMGV

-861 GLDEAGSDKPKFVYV
+861 GLDEADSDKPKFVYV

-901 SNYSASGQ
+901 GNYSASGQ

-953 GTLTGVGVNQMTEKG
+953 GTLTGVGVNQMIEKG

-984 AHHDLSDTSVWTKA
+984 AHHDLSDTSVWTKT

-1011 VDARYT
+1011 IDARYT

-1038 APETDVAQVSSGYPY
+1038 APETDVAQVSNGYPY

-1067 SSSSDYFIHQ
+1067 SSTSDYFIHQ

-1089 LTMKKVNANNT
+1089 LNMKKVNVNNT

-1124 LGTAKDGT
+1124 LDTAKDGT
-1132 IAFKGVERGQ
+1132 IAFKGVERGH
-1142 YILQEYDCGDDWLID
+1142 YILQEYDCGDDWLMD

-1202 VTGKNLKGAKFM
+1202 VTNKNLEGAKFM

-1236 TGFPNIEKGT
+1236 TGVANIEKGT

-1276 MAAKSGNED
+1276 MAVKSGDED

-1344 MATFTGLESGT
+1344 MATFTGIESGT
-1355 YTLVETAVTDHTDGI
+1355 YTLVETDVTDHTDGI

-1415 VIKKFNDEEPV
+1415 VIKKFNDDGTV
-1426 DHSSDL
+1426 DHSKDL

-1447 AKSNESAISEASLD
+1447 AKSNEAAISEASLD
-1461 DVQDDKSVVDSVVDG
+1461 DAQNDKSVVGSAVDG
-1476 VKSVGKTIKNLFI
+1476 VKNVGKAIKNLFI
-1489 TEAHAEETYTVTY
+1489 TETHAEETYTVTY
-1502 DAGDGQFEDGSK
+1502 DAGDGQFDDGSK
-1514 INTIK
+1514 TNTVT
-1519 YTPNQNVTKYSHTDN
+1519 YTVKSDPVVKYSHTDN
-1534 IDDNGTKLSDY
+1534 VDDTGKQNGNYGNNEK
-1545 KENKSKTDVVTIPDA
+1545 KTEVVTIPGADQ
-1560 ESLEITI
+1560 LTVTV
-1567 TYASAYSYYSFVS
+1567 TYGGEGASWDYVS

-1585 HPEYT
+1585 HPDYT
-1590 AADYGKADVAQK
+1590 ASSDHSKADIATQ
-1602 LGSAKQTKKYTVQ
+1602 LGGGSHTSQTETYTVQ
-1615 GDSATFAWRSYSY
+1615 GDSVTFAWKSDS
-1628 PYINNGEKYG
+1628 GGCGDGYG
-1638 YYATVE
+1638 YYATVTFS
-1644 GVGTKIDGSYKYVAF
+1644 GKTVRGSYERPTAPE
-1659 NGEKKFEG
+1659 GKKLDG
-1667 WATTQNGPVVYPKTG
+1667 WAAAKNGAVVYPQTG
-1682 IPSTEKITGNKT
+1682 IPDTEKITSNLT
-1694 LYAVYSDFNWLDDW
+1694 LYAVYSDFNWIDDWEYILDDANR
-1708 TYTLYD
+1708 T
-1714 TNHKILLKQYN
+1714 ILLKKYN
-1725 GDETHYKIPSSANIN
+1725 GDETTYKIPAKANIN
-1740 GVNYSTMISKLGV
+1740 GTTYNTTIGNWNPPEH
-1753 SNNFKT
+1753 SNGNTDSCIPSLVT
-1759 GTITNLSFQNGVKIE
+1759 GTIKNLSFTSGIIPYQNDYTWLLG
-1774 SFNSLFYDNKTI
+1774 NNK
-1786 ESIDFSNIDTS
+1786 
-1797 QITSMDFTFTG
+1797 
-1808 CSKLTS
+1808 
-1814 LNLSSF
+1814 NLQ
-1820 NTSSVNAM
+1820 NV
-1828 ICMFSD
+1828 D
-1834 CTSLT
+1834 CTHL
-1839 SLDVSSFDTSKVT
+1839 
-1852 NMNGMFGNCAEL
+1852 
-1864 TSLDL
+1864 
-1869 SNFNTSEVTNTS
+1869 
-1881 LMFRG
+1881 
-1886 CENLASLNL
+1886 
-1895 SNFDTSK
+1895 
-1902 VTNMNSMFSECTN
+1902 
-1915 LTSLN
+1915 
-1920 ISNFDTSSV
+1920 
-1929 KTMSGMFS
+1929 
-1937 RCNEMTSLK
+1937 
-1946 LSNFNTT
+1946 TT
-1953 NVTDMYQM
+1953 NCVTD
-1961 FSSCDNLALLDIS
+1961 
-1974 SFNTLNVTNM
+1974 
-1984 SYMFEGCKS
+1984 
-1993 LTNLDVS
+1993 
-2000 GFNTANVTDMTAM
+2000 
-2013 FSGCNTL
+2013 
-2020 TALDVSG
+2020 
-2027 FNTANVASMSSM
+2027 MSSM
-2039 FYDCNSLASLDVSHF
+2039 FIGCSSLTSLDVSHF
-2054 DTAKVTG
+2054 DTSQVSNMQT
-2061 TGYMFNGCKSLISLN
+2061 MFYGCNNLTSLN
-2076 VSNFNTSQVTSMNGM
+2076 VSH
-2091 FGRCTSLTSLD
+2091 
-2102 ISNFDTSKVT
+2102 
-2112 NMMGMFEYSSRLT
+2112 
-2125 ALDLSNFDTSNVTY
+2125 FDTSNVSK
-2139 MKEMFSNCTNLSSLN
+2139 MHAMFYGCSKLSSLDVSHFVTSKVTSMAAMFYN
-2154 ISNFNTS
+2154 CSRLATLEISQFDTS
-2161 QVTNMDYM
+2161 QVTEMGIM
-2169 FCSCSSLT
+2169 FFNC
-2177 ALDVSSFDT
+2177 
-2186 SKVTKMDCIFDGCR
+2186 G
-2200 SLTSLDVSNFDTSNI
+2200 SLTSLDVSHFDTSKV
-2215 TNMSSMFEGCSKL
+2215 TRMGSMFSDCY
-2228 TSLDLSSFNTSKTTN
+2228 
-2243 MESMFINCKSL
+2243 SL

-2267 TNMHAM
+2267 TEMISMFNGCRNLTSLDVSNFDTSKVTSMYQMFAACNSLTSLDLSNFDTSKVTSMYQMFAAWNSLTSLDLSNFDTSKVTFMYQMFDSCRGLISLDASHFNTSNVRSMNYMFSGCSSLTSLNVSHFDTSNVTEMISMFSGCSTLATLDVSNFDTSKVTNMGFM
-2273 FEGCDNLITLDVSNF
+2273 FFACSSLTSLDLSHFDTTKVKRMDKMFYSCSNLVSLDVSNF
-2288 NTSKVTDLGYM
+2288 NTSNVTDMDEM
-2299 FDRCNSLASLDIFAS
+2299 FYGCSSLTSLDLSHFDTSKASIINIFKNCRKLTSLNMFTNAATFS
-2314 VKTFECL
+2314 ELIGNTDYGGVVKNAVSCR
-2321 DGKGTN
+2321 
-2327 GYANTTVNKQ
+2327 
-2337 LSRIRLH
+2337 LSRICLR
-2344 KGNGDYSTK
+2344 KGNTSKYATK
-2353 LGAYVQ
+2353 LGAFIQ
-2359 QMSNSTAKGYTGN
+2359 QYENSTPNGYTGN

-2386 LTPDITFSDKKYSSL
+2386 LSPDISYNGKKYVSL
-2401 QNAYFSITDE
+2401 QQAYFSITDE

-2444 TPSYDANGKV
+2444 TPAYDANGKV
-2454 EKTPE
+2454 TQTPE
-2459 QTFTKDGYW
+2459 QMFTKNGYW

-2478 TFYVVD
+2478 TFYAVD
-2484 ADRPFY
+2484 TNRPFY
-2490 IWEDEMTGYTSSNT
+2490 IWEDEMAGYESSNT
-2504 TDNPARIETGSETAT
+2504 AANPIRIENGSETAT
-2519 ITNISA
+2519 ITNT
-2525 KFASTKTGTL
+2525 STKVATVKKGSL
-2535 TVSKTVVNS
+2535 TISKTVVNS
-2544 ATTEKFP
+2544 TTTVKFP
-2551 FTISIT
+2551 FTITLT
-2557 KGDGS
+2557 KADGS
-2562 ALSGTKVFGTTAFKD
+2562 ALSGTKVFGDTAFKD

-2594 IPECYHYTVAED
+2594 IPEGYHYTVAED
-2606 ALSGFEV
+2606 ALSGYTV
-2613 ISENAAGTIIGE
+2613 TSTNAEGIITGD
-2625 QTVTASFTNTALS
+2625 QTATASFTNTAKVVS
-2638 SPDLG
+2638 DDPAT
-2643 NTGTLVLKK
+2643 TGTLVLKK
-2652 QNSSSSIDMPYDF
+2652 QGDKTYNGDF
-2665 ALFFT
+2665 TLFLSGLQS
-2670 NLKSKGTYSYTQQY
+2670 NKTYSYTQQY
-2684 ARGLTGGT
+2684 ENGVTGTEEFKT
-2692 DFTASADGTAYVE
+2692 DRDGRVFVE
-2705 LSMYPEDAIT
+2705 ILLNGNDVIT
-2715 ISDLP
+2715 INGLP
-2720 DDATATVTQM
+2720 DGSTAVATRM
-2730 SAVDSVTSYTVESTT
+2730 SNAQTVTSYTVESTT
-2745 DNVIQA
+2745 DNVVQE
-2751 SATGKMSDDELTTA
+2751 SATGKMSDEEITTA

-2776 ITFDDAVEITKN
+2776 ITFNDVVEITKD
-2788 LLIGKIVDGTTTDKK
+2788 LTVRKRVDGTATDQS
-2803 FEMTVDISG
+2803 FEFTIDITG
-2812 LKPNSVLNTDSIGRI
+2812 LKPNSVINTDTIGRI
-2827 TADAD
+2827 TADTD
-2832 GYATKSFFLSH
+2832 GYATKSFYLKDG
-2843 YESVEISGL
+2843 EGMQITGL
-2852 PVGATYTVTETGTPD
+2852 PVGATYQITETGTPD
-2867 YQGEYNIR
+2867 YQGDYSITR
-2875 GKQNDEVEEMS
+2875 RVRWEVMQDI
-2886 MDDRISGPG
+2886 DDRGYDPYSVPI
-2895 PFASG
+2895 
-2900 TGVTARDMTTEPV
+2900 TGAGLVSKDMTTQAV
-2913 TIDENDNE
+2913 TIEKYDE
-2921 SHTVVIINHYVKTY
+2921 SHYVTITNHYVKTY
-2935 NLSVSNTVTGNMGD
+2935 SMSVSNSVTGNMGD

-2957 AQLPATLYGK
+2957 AHMPASLYGK

-2999 VFSGLSEAEINAL
+2999 VFSGLTTDEITAL
-3012 KSAVHYGITE
+3012 KSAVNYGIGQE
-3022 ENYASEGYKT
+3022 SYANEGYKT
-3032 SYNTA
+3032 TYNSS
-3037 ENSGNLSVEITNNK
+3037 ESNGDLKVSVTNNK

-3064 VFASLIIGLGA
+3064 ITASIIIGLGA
-3075 AVLLIK
+3075 LMMLLK

>member
-1 MKGLKKFGVSL
+1 MRGLKKFGASL
-12 LTVFTVVTQ
+12 LTVFTIVTQ

-53 PEPPAAD
+53 SEPLAAD

-83 VTFSAELFKGADK
+83 VTFSTELFKGADK

-126 DIPANSIQIDMPVHI
+126 EIPANSIQIDMPVHI
-141 MKDSSDSY
+141 IKDSSDSY

-197 EAKAGQNGYFELAYY
+197 EAKAGQNGYFELVYY

-220 ADGAKTD
+220 TDGAKTD
-227 SFKAVMSIGT
+227 PFKAVMSIGT

-251 TVSIDSAEQYYPTKY
+251 SVSIDSAEQYYPTKY
-266 KAWQASWGDA
+266 KAWQSSWGDA

-297 KDSSQKYTFSFD
+297 RDSSQKYKFSFA

-314 KAGAVDIVGYKFSG
+314 KAGTVDIVGYKFSG

-366 TVKAT
+366 TVNAV

-384 ATSKSVKQDFSWY
+384 ATSKSVKQAFSWY

-431 TKDYSSSD
+431 TKDYYSSD

-454 NVDSLD
+454 NVTSLD

-512 VIDNSYKF
+512 VIDNSYRF

-534 FTYRI
+534 FTYKI

-563 DTVYTFYAKYGKSDE
+563 DTVYTFYAKYGKSDS

-587 STGKANIADTAH
+587 STGKASIADTAH

-612 GSEAVSYKVETSN
+612 GSDAVSYKVETSN

-640 KNSTTVMNSIK
+640 KNSTTVMDSIK

-656 YIANKAD
+656 YIANRAD

-669 AGKELGSDT
+669 AGNELGSDT

-725 AGGGAKEPIP
+725 AGGGTKQPIP

-748 AVFNDSSI
+748 AVFNDSSVYI
-756 YVTDE
+756 TDDK
-761 MGNEISS
+761 GNEISS

-794 AKSYM
+794 AKSYT

-861 GLDEAGSDKPKFVYV
+861 RLDEAGSDKPKFVYV

-891 LSKKVLGDNS
+891 LSKKVLGDSS

-1003 LSSAKAVA
+1003 FSSAKAVA
-1011 VDARYT
+1011 VDARNT

-1089 LTMKKVNANNT
+1089 LNMKKVNANNT

-1124 LGTAKDGT
+1124 LDTAKDGT

-1142 YILQEYDCGDDWLID
+1142 YILQEYDCGDDWLMD

-1202 VTGKNLKGAKFM
+1202 VTSKNLGGAKFM

-1225 VKYATSSTTGI
+1225 VKYATSSSTGI

-1276 MAAKSGNED
+1276 MAVKSGDED

-1355 YTLVETAVTDHTDGI
+1355 YTLVETAVADHTDGI
-1370 NVELDTTPRVITV
+1370 NVELDTTPKVITV
-1383 DKYGNSTIEGTN
+1383 GKYGDSTIEGTN

-1415 VIKKFNDEEPV
+1415 VIKKFNDEEPI

-1461 DVQDDKSVVDSVVDG
+1461 DVQDEKSVVDSVVDG
-1476 VKSVGKTIKNLFI
+1476 VNKVGKAIRNLFI

-1502 DAGDGQFEDGSK
+1502 DAGDGQFDDGSK
-1514 INTIK
+1514 TNTET
-1519 YTPNQNVTKYSHTDN
+1519 YTVKSDPVVKYSHTDN
-1534 IDDNGTKLSDY
+1534 VDDTGKQNGNYGNNEK
-1545 KENKSKTDVVTIPDA
+1545 KTDVVTIPGADQLTVTVTYGG
-1560 ESLEITI
+1560 ESA
-1567 TYASAYSYYSFVS
+1567 TYDYVS
-1580 IFSGN
+1580 IFSGS
-1585 HPEYT
+1585 HSDYT
-1590 AADYGKADVAQK
+1590 AESDHSKADIEKQ
-1602 LGSAKQTKKYTVQ
+1602 LGGGQHTSQTVTYTVQ
-1615 GDSATFAWRSYSY
+1615 GDSVTFAWRSDSSRC
-1628 PYINNGEKYG
+1628 GDGYG
-1638 YYATVE
+1638 YYATVTFSGKTVSGNYERPTAPE
-1644 GVGTKIDGSYKYVAF
+1644 G
-1659 NGEKKFEG
+1659 KKLDG
-1667 WATTQNGPVVYPKTG
+1667 WATTQNGAVVYPKTG
-1682 IPSTEKITGNKT
+1682 IPDTKKITSSMT
-1694 LYAVYSDFNWLDDW
+1694 LYAVYSDFQWYDDW
-1708 TYTLYD
+1708 EYTLYKAGQVNNENIIWL
-1714 TNHKILLKQYN
+1714 TKYK
-1725 GDETHYKIPSSANIN
+1725 GDEITYKMPAIATIGGVTYKTSFGNTANSLNDSI
-1740 GVNYSTMISKLGV
+1740 KP
-1753 SNNFKT
+1753 FDT
-1759 GTITNLSFQNGVKIE
+1759 GAIENLSFENNFQLFGVSYFPFSCLFSRNSILKTVDMTEINFRFDALPDYKKPNFAYMFNRCNNLISI
-1774 SFNSLFYDNKTI
+1774 SFP
-1786 ESIDFSNIDTS
+1786 
-1797 QITSMDFTFTG
+1797 
-1808 CSKLTS
+1808 
-1814 LNLSSF
+1814 SF
-1820 NTSSVNAM
+1820 NTS
-1828 ICMFSD
+1828 
-1834 CTSLT
+1834 
-1839 SLDVSSFDTSKVT
+1839 
-1852 NMNGMFGNCAEL
+1852 
-1864 TSLDL
+1864 
-1869 SNFNTSEVTNTS
+1869 
-1881 LMFRG
+1881 
-1886 CENLASLNL
+1886 
-1895 SNFDTSK
+1895 
-1902 VTNMNSMFSECTN
+1902 
-1915 LTSLN
+1915 
-1920 ISNFDTSSV
+1920 
-1929 KTMSGMFS
+1929 
-1937 RCNEMTSLK
+1937 
-1946 LSNFNTT
+1946 
-1953 NVTDMYQM
+1953 NVTDMN
-1961 FSSCDNLALLDIS
+1961 D
-1974 SFNTLNVTNM
+1974 
-1984 SYMFEGCKS
+1984 
-1993 LTNLDVS
+1993 
-2000 GFNTANVTDMTAM
+2000 
-2013 FSGCNTL
+2013 
-2020 TALDVSG
+2020 
-2027 FNTANVASMSSM
+2027 M
-2039 FYDCNSLASLDVSHF
+2039 FYNCSKLASLDVSHF
-2054 DTAKVTG
+2054 DT
-2061 TGYMFNGCKSLISLN
+2061 
-2076 VSNFNTSQVTSMNGM
+2076 
-2091 FGRCTSLTSLD
+2091 
-2102 ISNFDTSKVT
+2102 SKVT
-2112 NMMGMFEYSSRLT
+2112 R
-2125 ALDLSNFDTSNVTY
+2125 
-2139 MKEMFSNCTNLSSLN
+2139 
-2154 ISNFNTS
+2154 
-2161 QVTNMDYM
+2161 MD
-2169 FCSCSSLT
+2169 
-2177 ALDVSSFDT
+2177 
-2186 SKVTKMDCIFDGCR
+2186 
-2200 SLTSLDVSNFDTSNI
+2200 
-2215 TNMSSMFEGCSKL
+2215 SMFFGCS
-2228 TSLDLSSFNTSKTTN
+2228 
-2243 MESMFINCKSL
+2243 SL
-2254 TSLDVSHFDTSNV
+2254 TSLDVSHFDTSKV
-2267 TNMHAM
+2267 TNMNDM
-2273 FEGCDNLITLDVSNF
+2273 FCGCSKLTSLDVSHFDTSKVTGMVSMFDNCKALRVLDVSHFNTAKVTGMGPMFMHCNSLTSLDTSGFDTSNVTTMNWMFWGCNSLTSLDVSGFDTSKVTRMDYMFSGCSSLTSLDVSNF
-2288 NTSKVTDLGYM
+2288 STSKVTDMSGMFKNCKSLTSLDVSTFDTSNVTSPDSM
-2299 FDRCNSLASLDIFAS
+2299 FDGCNSLTLLDLSDWNTSNVTRMDTMFYDCRKLTSLNLSGWKTSKVTRMDNMFWGCSSLTSLDVSGFDTSKVTRMDYMFSGCSSLTSLDVSNFSTSKVTDMSGMFYNCSSLTSLDVFAHAETFANLRGLWSSIFG
-2314 VKTFECL
+2314 E
-2321 DGKGTN
+2321 
-2327 GYANTTVNKQ
+2327 NTYSMVSNQ

-2353 LGAYVQ
+2353 LGACVQ

-2380 HANGSE
+2380 HANGSD
-2386 LTPDITFSDKKYSSL
+2386 LTPDINDEYVSL
-2401 QNAYFSITDE
+2401 QQTYFSITDE

-2459 QTFTKDGYW
+2459 QMFTKNGYW

-2504 TDNPARIETGSETAT
+2504 ADNPIRIKSGSETAT
-2519 ITNISA
+2519 ITNTSA

-2551 FTISIT
+2551 FTVTIT
-2557 KGDGS
+2557 KSDGS
-2562 ALSGTKVFGTTAFKD
+2562 ALSGTKVFGPTAFKD
-2577 GIAKTS
+2577 GVAKTS
-2583 LANGETLTIPD
+2583 LASGESLTIPD
-2594 IPECYHYTVAED
+2594 IPEGYHYTVAED
-2606 ALSGFEV
+2606 ALSGYTV
-2613 ISENAAGTIIGE
+2613 TSTNAEGTITGD
-2625 QTVTASFTNTALS
+2625 QTATAAFTNTALS
-2638 SPDLG
+2638 SPDVG

-2652 QNSSSSIDMPYDF
+2652 QNSSSRIDMPYDF

-2730 SAVDSVTSYTVESTT
+2730 SNVNSVTSYTVESTT
-2745 DNVIQA
+2745 DNIVQA
-2751 SATGKMSDDELTTA
+2751 SATSKMSDDELTTA

-2776 ITFDDAVEITKN
+2776 ITFDDAVEITKD
-2788 LLIGKIVDGTTTDKK
+2788 LFIGKIVDGPTTDKK

-2812 LKPNSVLNTDSIGRI
+2812 LKPNSVINTDTVGRI

-2843 YESVEISGL
+2843 HEGVVISGL

-2867 YQGEYNIR
+2867 YQGEYRIS
-2875 GKQNDEVEEMS
+2875 GKQNDTELPS
-2886 MDDRISGPG
+2886 SLDDRSSGLA
-2895 PFASG
+2895 PFANG
-2900 TGVTARDMTTEPV
+2900 TGMTAKDMATEPV
-2913 TIDENDNE
+2913 TIGENDDE
-2921 SHTVVIINHYVKTY
+2921 SHAVVITNHYVKTY

-2957 AQLPATLYGK
+2957 AQMPATLYGK

-3037 ENSGNLSVEITNNK
+3037 ENSGSLSVEITNNK

-3075 AVLLIK
+3075 AVLLLK
-3081 KKKDE
+3081 KKKDD

>member
-1 MKGLKKFGVSL
+1 MRGLKKFGASL
-12 LTVFTVVTQ
+12 LTVFTIVTQ

-53 PEPPAAD
+53 SEPLAAD

-83 VTFSAELFKGADK
+83 VTFSTELFKGADK

-126 DIPANSIQIDMPVHI
+126 EIPANSIQIDMPVHI
-141 MKDSSDSY
+141 IKDSSDSY

-197 EAKAGQNGYFELAYY
+197 EAKAGQNGYFELVYY

-220 ADGAKTD
+220 TDGAKTD
-227 SFKAVMSIGT
+227 PFKAVMSIGT

-251 TVSIDSAEQYYPTKY
+251 SVSIDSAEQYYPTKY
-266 KAWQASWGDA
+266 KAWQSSWGDA

-297 KDSSQKYTFSFD
+297 RDSSQKYKFSFA

-314 KAGAVDIVGYKFSG
+314 KAGTVDIVGYKFSG

-366 TVKAT
+366 TVNAV

-384 ATSKSVKQDFSWY
+384 ATSKSVKQAFSWY
-397 RPVFVGLGSHTG
+397 RPIFVGLGSHTG

-460 GIRFIAHSDAYNG
+460 SIRFIAHSDAYNG

-512 VIDNSYKF
+512 VIDNSYRF

-534 FTYRI
+534 FTYKI

-669 AGKELGSDT
+669 AGNELGSDT

-725 AGGGAKEPIP
+725 AGGGTKEPIP

-761 MGNEISS
+761 TGGEISS

-794 AKSYM
+794 AKAYM

-834 YYDDPTKPSKESMGV
+834 YYDDPTKPSKDSMGV

-861 GLDEAGSDKPKFVYV
+861 DLDEASSDKPKFVYV

-891 LSKKVLGDNS
+891 LSKKVLGDSS

-920 RYQNTFTTKASNL
+920 RYQNTFTTKASDL

-953 GTLTGVGVNQMTEKG
+953 GTLTGVGVNQMAEKG

-984 AHHDLSDTSVWTKA
+984 AHHDLSDTSVWAKA

-1003 LSSAKAVA
+1003 FSSAKAVA

-1038 APETDVAQVSSGYPY
+1038 VPETDVAQVSSGYPY

-1059 AGSTLADG
+1059 ASSTLADG
-1067 SSSSDYFIHQ
+1067 SSSSDYFVHQ

-1089 LTMKKVNANNT
+1089 LNMKKVNVNNT

-1124 LGTAKDGT
+1124 LDTAKDGT

-1202 VTGKNLKGAKFM
+1202 VTNKNIGGAKFM

-1225 VKYATSSTTGI
+1225 IKYAASSTTGI

-1276 MAAKSGNED
+1276 MAVKSGDED
-1285 FIKVNGSTISV
+1285 LIKVNGSTISV

-1334 DQNQTTNKAG
+1334 DQSQTTNKAG

-1355 YTLVETAVTDHTDGI
+1355 YTLVETAAADHTDGI

-1415 VIKKFNDEEPV
+1415 VIKKFNDEEPI
-1426 DHSSDL
+1426 DHSTDL

-1447 AKSNESAISEASLD
+1447 AASNESAISEASLD
-1461 DVQDDKSVVDSVVDG
+1461 DVQGDKSVVDSVVDG
-1476 VKSVGKTIKNLFI
+1476 VKNVGKAIRNLFV

-1514 INTIK
+1514 TNTVT
-1519 YTPNQNVTKYSHTDN
+1519 YTVKSDPVVKYSHTDN
-1534 IDDNGTKLSDY
+1534 VDDTGKQNGNYGNNEK
-1545 KENKSKTDVVTIPDA
+1545 KTEVVTIPGADQLTVTVTYGG
-1560 ESLEITI
+1560 ESA
-1567 TYASAYSYYSFVS
+1567 TYDYLS
-1580 IFSGN
+1580 IFSGS
-1585 HPEYT
+1585 HPDYT
-1590 AADYGKADVAQK
+1590 AQSDHSKADIVQK
-1602 LGSAKQTKKYTVQ
+1602 LGGGQHASQTNTYSVQ
-1615 GDSATFAWRSYSY
+1615 GDSVTFAWRSDSS
-1628 PYINNGEKYG
+1628 GCGDGYG
-1638 YYATVE
+1638 YYATVTYS
-1644 GVGTKIDGSYKYVAF
+1644 GSAISGSYKRPTVPE
-1659 NGEKKFEG
+1659 GKKLDG
-1667 WATTQNGPVVYPKTG
+1667 WAAAKNGTVVYPKTG
-1682 IPSTEKITGNKT
+1682 IPDTKKITSSMT
-1694 LYAVYSDFNWLDDW
+1694 LYAVYSDFQWYDDW
-1708 TYTLYD
+1708 EYTLYKAGQVNNENIIWL
-1714 TNHKILLKQYN
+1714 TKYK
-1725 GDETHYKIPSSANIN
+1725 GDEITYKMPAIATIGGVTYKTSFGNTASS
-1740 GVNYSTMISKLGV
+1740 L
-1753 SNNFKT
+1753 NNSIKPFDT
-1759 GTITNLSFQNGVKIE
+1759 GAIENLSFENNFQLFGVSYFPFSCLFSRNSILKTVDMTEINFRFDALPDYKKPNFAYMFNRCNNLISISFP
-1774 SFNSLFYDNKTI
+1774 SFNTSNVTDMNDMFYN
-1786 ESIDFSNIDTS
+1786 
-1797 QITSMDFTFTG
+1797 

-1814 LNLSSF
+1814 LDVSHF
-1820 NTSSVNAM
+1820 DTSKVTTMN
-1828 ICMFSD
+1828 CMFYHCSN
-1834 CTSLT
+1834 LT
-1839 SLDVSSFDTSKVT
+1839 SLDVSHLNTSQVTDMYAMFSGCSSLASLNVSHFDTSKVT
-1852 NMNGMFGNCAEL
+1852 NMG
-1864 TSLDL
+1864 
-1869 SNFNTSEVTNTS
+1869 
-1881 LMFRG
+1881 
-1886 CENLASLNL
+1886 
-1895 SNFDTSK
+1895 
-1902 VTNMNSMFSECTN
+1902 SMFS
-1915 LTSLN
+1915 
-1920 ISNFDTSSV
+1920 
-1929 KTMSGMFS
+1929 
-1937 RCNEMTSLK
+1937 
-1946 LSNFNTT
+1946 
-1953 NVTDMYQM
+1953 
-1961 FSSCDNLALLDIS
+1961 
-1974 SFNTLNVTNM
+1974 
-1984 SYMFEGCKS
+1984 GCSS

-2000 GFNTANVTDMTAM
+2000 SFDTLNVKIMNFM
-2013 FSGCNTL
+2013 FSGC
-2020 TALDVSG
+2020 
-2027 FNTANVASMSSM
+2027 
-2039 FYDCNSLASLDVSHF
+2039 
-2054 DTAKVTG
+2054 
-2061 TGYMFNGCKSLISLN
+2061 
-2076 VSNFNTSQVTSMNGM
+2076 SN
-2091 FGRCTSLTSLD
+2091 
-2102 ISNFDTSKVT
+2102 
-2112 NMMGMFEYSSRLT
+2112 
-2125 ALDLSNFDTSNVTY
+2125 
-2139 MKEMFSNCTNLSSLN
+2139 
-2154 ISNFNTS
+2154 
-2161 QVTNMDYM
+2161 
-2169 FCSCSSLT
+2169 
-2177 ALDVSSFDT
+2177 
-2186 SKVTKMDCIFDGCR
+2186 
-2200 SLTSLDVSNFDTSNI
+2200 LTSLDVSNFDTSNVK
-2215 TNMSSMFEGCSKL
+2215 TMWSMFAGCS
-2228 TSLDLSSFNTSKTTN
+2228 N
-2243 MESMFINCKSL
+2243 L
-2254 TSLDVSHFDTSNV
+2254 TSLDVSSFDISNV
-2267 TNMHAM
+2267 TDMENM
-2273 FEGCDNLITLDVSNF
+2273 FEKCSNLT
-2288 NTSKVTDLGYM
+2288 
-2299 FDRCNSLASLDIFAS
+2299 SLDFFAS
-2314 VKTFECL
+2314 GKTLECIVKL
-2321 DGKGTN
+2321 DNSYHIPINRK
-2327 GYANTTVNKQ
+2327 
-2337 LSRIRLH
+2337 LSRIRFH
-2344 KGNGDYSTK
+2344 KGNVDYSVY
-2353 LGAYVQ
+2353 LGAYAQ
-2359 QMSNSTAKGYTGN
+2359 QKLNNTTKGYTGN

-2386 LTPDITFSDKKYSSL
+2386 LTPDINNKYNVSL
-2401 QNAYFSITDE
+2401 QQTYFSITDE

-2444 TPSYDANGKV
+2444 TPAYDANGKV

-2459 QTFTKDGYW
+2459 QMFTKNGYW

-2504 TDNPARIETGSETAT
+2504 ADNPIRIKSGSETAT
-2519 ITNISA
+2519 ITNTSA

-2551 FTISIT
+2551 FTVTIT
-2557 KGDGS
+2557 KSDGS

-2577 GIAKTS
+2577 GVAKTS
-2583 LANGETLTIPD
+2583 LASGESLTIPD
-2594 IPECYHYTVAED
+2594 IPEGYHYTVAED
-2606 ALSGFEV
+2606 ALSGYTV
-2613 ISENAAGTIIGE
+2613 TSTNAEGTITGD
-2625 QTVTASFTNTALS
+2625 QTATAAFTNTALS
-2638 SPDLG
+2638 SPDVG

-2652 QNSSSSIDMPYDF
+2652 QNSSSRIDMPYDF

-2730 SAVDSVTSYTVESTT
+2730 SNVNSVTSYTVESTT
-2745 DNVIQA
+2745 DNIVQA
-2751 SATGKMSDDELTTA
+2751 SATSKMSDDELTTA

-2776 ITFDDAVEITKN
+2776 ITFDDAVEITKD
-2788 LLIGKIVDGTTTDKK
+2788 LFIGKIVDGPTTDKK

-2812 LKPNSVLNTDSIGRI
+2812 LKPNSVINTDTVGRI

-2843 YESVEISGL
+2843 HEGVVISGL

-2867 YQGEYNIR
+2867 YQGEYRIS
-2875 GKQNDEVEEMS
+2875 GKQNDTELPS
-2886 MDDRISGPG
+2886 SLDDRSSGLA
-2895 PFASG
+2895 PFANG
-2900 TGVTARDMTTEPV
+2900 TGMTAKDMATEPV
-2913 TIDENDNE
+2913 TIGENDDE
-2921 SHTVVIINHYVKTY
+2921 SHAVVITNHYVKTY

-2957 AQLPATLYGK
+2957 AQMPATLYGK

-3075 AVLLIK
+3075 AVLLLK
-3081 KKKDE
+3081 KKKDD

>member
-1 MKGLKKFGVSL
+1 MIKFKKLFASL
-12 LTVFTVVTQ
+12 LSVFTVTTQ
-21 ASPVLSVFAEGETE
+21 LSPVLSVHAENEQA
-35 SEDHVKV
+35 SNDHVEVK
-42 TAENT
+42 AENE
-47 QSDSTD
+47 QSDSLN
-53 PEPPAAD
+53 PE
-60 EENSSDEAAVPYT
+60 ELTESDEVSTATEAMAAYAV
-73 AADPSTGITS
+73 ADPSTGVTN

-220 ADGAKTD
+220 TDGAKTD
-227 SFKAVMSIGT
+227 PFKAVMSIGT

-251 TVSIDSAEQYYPTKY
+251 SVSIDSAEQYYPTKY
-266 KAWQASWGDA
+266 KSWQSSWGDA
-276 VKPADAD
+276 VKPTDAD

-336 HADGQTLTDSRWDY
+336 HADSQTLTDSRWDY

-384 ATSKSVKQDFSWY
+384 ATSKAVKQEFSWY

-431 TKDYSSSD
+431 IKDYSSSD

-460 GIRFIAHSDAYNG
+460 SIRFIAHSDAYNG

-534 FTYRI
+534 FTYKI

-587 STGKANIADTAH
+587 STGKAGIADTAH

-669 AGKELGSDT
+669 AGNELGSDT

-725 AGGGAKEPIP
+725 AGGGTKQLIP

-761 MGNEISS
+761 TGGEISS

-861 GLDEAGSDKPKFVYV
+861 DLDEASSDKPKFVYV

-891 LSKKVLGDNS
+891 LSKKVLGDSS

-920 RYQNTFTTKASNL
+920 RYQNTFTTKASDL

-953 GTLTGVGVNQMTEKG
+953 GTLTGVGVNQMAEKG

-984 AHHDLSDTSVWTKA
+984 AHHDLSDTSVWAKA

-1003 LSSAKAVA
+1003 FSSAKAVA

-1059 AGSTLADG
+1059 ASSTLADG
-1067 SSSSDYFIHQ
+1067 SSSSDYFVHQ

-1089 LTMKKVNANNT
+1089 LNMKKVNANNT

-1124 LGTAKDGT
+1124 LDTAKDGT

-1202 VTGKNLKGAKFM
+1202 VTNKNLEGAKFM

-1225 VKYATSSTTGI
+1225 VKYATSSTAGI
-1236 TGFPNIEKGT
+1236 TGFANIEKGT
-1246 YDITEVETPNGYV
+1246 YDITEVETPDGYV
-1259 RNDTV
+1259 KNDTV

-1276 MAAKSGNED
+1276 MAVKSGDED
-1285 FIKVNGSTISV
+1285 FIKVNGNTISV

-1355 YTLVETAVTDHTDGI
+1355 YTLVETAVAENADGI

-1383 DKYGNSTIEGTN
+1383 DKYGTATIEGTN

-1447 AKSNESAISEASLD
+1447 VASNESAISEASLD

-1476 VKSVGKTIKNLFI
+1476 VKNVGKAIKNLFV

-1502 DAGDGQFEDGSK
+1502 DAGDGQFDDGSK
-1514 INTIK
+1514 TNTVT
-1519 YTPNQNVTKYSHTDN
+1519 YTVKSDPVVKYSHTDN
-1534 IDDNGTKLSDY
+1534 VDDTGKQNGNYGNSEK
-1545 KENKSKTDVVTIPDA
+1545 KTDVVTIPGADQLTVTVTYGG
-1560 ESLEITI
+1560 ESA
-1567 TYASAYSYYSFVS
+1567 TYDYVS
-1580 IFSGN
+1580 IFSGS
-1585 HPEYT
+1585 HSDYT
-1590 AADYGKADVAQK
+1590 AESDHSKADIEKQ
-1602 LGSAKQTKKYTVQ
+1602 LGGGQHTSQTVTYTVQ
-1615 GDSATFAWRSYSY
+1615 GDSVTFAWRSDSS
-1628 PYINNGEKYG
+1628 GCGDGYG
-1638 YYATVE
+1638 YYATVTYS
-1644 GVGTKIDGSYKYVAF
+1644 GSAISGSYKRPTVPE
-1659 NGEKKFEG
+1659 GKKLDG
-1667 WATTQNGPVVYPKTG
+1667 WAAAKNGTVVYPKTG
-1682 IPSTEKITGNKT
+1682 IPDTKKITSSMT
-1694 LYAVYSDFNWLDDW
+1694 LYAVYSDFQWYDDW
-1708 TYTLYD
+1708 EYTLYKAGQVNNENIIWL
-1714 TNHKILLKQYN
+1714 TKYK
-1725 GDETHYKIPSSANIN
+1725 GDEITYKMPAIATIGGVTYKTSFGNTANSLNDSI
-1740 GVNYSTMISKLGV
+1740 KP
-1753 SNNFKT
+1753 FDT
-1759 GTITNLSFQNGVKIE
+1759 GAIENLSFENNFQLFGVSYFPFSCLFSRNSILKTVDMTEINFRFDALPDYKKPNFAYMFNRCNNLISISFP
-1774 SFNSLFYDNKTI
+1774 SFNTSNVTDMNDMFYN
-1786 ESIDFSNIDTS
+1786 
-1797 QITSMDFTFTG
+1797 
-1808 CSKLTS
+1808 CSKLT
-1814 LNLSSF
+1814 
-1820 NTSSVNAM
+1820 
-1828 ICMFSD
+1828 
-1834 CTSLT
+1834 
-1839 SLDVSSFDTSKVT
+1839 
-1852 NMNGMFGNCAEL
+1852 
-1864 TSLDL
+1864 
-1869 SNFNTSEVTNTS
+1869 
-1881 LMFRG
+1881 
-1886 CENLASLNL
+1886 
-1895 SNFDTSK
+1895 
-1902 VTNMNSMFSECTN
+1902 
-1915 LTSLN
+1915 
-1920 ISNFDTSSV
+1920 
-1929 KTMSGMFS
+1929 
-1937 RCNEMTSLK
+1937 
-1946 LSNFNTT
+1946 
-1953 NVTDMYQM
+1953 
-1961 FSSCDNLALLDIS
+1961 
-1974 SFNTLNVTNM
+1974 
-1984 SYMFEGCKS
+1984 
-1993 LTNLDVS
+1993 
-2000 GFNTANVTDMTAM
+2000 
-2013 FSGCNTL
+2013 
-2020 TALDVSG
+2020 
-2027 FNTANVASMSSM
+2027 
-2039 FYDCNSLASLDVSHF
+2039 SLDVSHF
-2054 DTAKVTG
+2054 DT
-2061 TGYMFNGCKSLISLN
+2061 
-2076 VSNFNTSQVTSMNGM
+2076 
-2091 FGRCTSLTSLD
+2091 
-2102 ISNFDTSKVT
+2102 SKVT
-2112 NMMGMFEYSSRLT
+2112 R
-2125 ALDLSNFDTSNVTY
+2125 
-2139 MKEMFSNCTNLSSLN
+2139 
-2154 ISNFNTS
+2154 
-2161 QVTNMDYM
+2161 MDYM
-2169 FCSCSSLT
+2169 F
-2177 ALDVSSFDT
+2177 F
-2186 SKVTKMDCIFDGCR
+2186 
-2200 SLTSLDVSNFDTSNI
+2200 
-2215 TNMSSMFEGCSKL
+2215 GCS
-2228 TSLDLSSFNTSKTTN
+2228 
-2243 MESMFINCKSL
+2243 SL
-2254 TSLDVSHFDTSNV
+2254 TSLDVSHFDTSKV
-2267 TNMHAM
+2267 TNMNDM
-2273 FEGCDNLITLDVSNF
+2273 FCGCSKLTSLDVSHFDTSKVTGMVSMFDNCKALRVLDVSHFNTAKVTGMGPMFMHCNSLTSLDTSGFDTSNVTTMNWMFWGCNSLTSLDVSGFDTSKVTRMDNMFSGCSSLTSLDVSNF
-2288 NTSKVTDLGYM
+2288 STSKVTDMSGM
-2299 FDRCNSLASLDIFAS
+2299 FYNCSSLTSLDVFAHAETFANLRGLWSSIFG
-2314 VKTFECL
+2314 E
-2321 DGKGTN
+2321 
-2327 GYANTTVNKQ
+2327 NTYSMVSNQ

-2353 LGAYVQ
+2353 LGACVQ

-2380 HANGSE
+2380 HANGSD
-2386 LTPDITFSDKKYSSL
+2386 LTPDINDEYVSL
-2401 QNAYFSITDE
+2401 QQTYFSITDE

-2459 QTFTKDGYW
+2459 QMFTKNGYW

-2490 IWEDEMTGYTSSNT
+2490 IWEDEMAGYTSSNT
-2504 TDNPARIETGSETAT
+2504 ADNPIRIKTGSETAT
-2519 ITNISA
+2519 ITNTSQ
-2525 KFASTKTGTL
+2525 KYASTKTGNLAIT
-2535 TVSKTVVNS
+2535 KTVVNS
-2544 ATTEKFP
+2544 STTQKFP
-2551 FTISIT
+2551 FTVTIT
-2557 KGDGS
+2557 KSDGS

-2577 GIAKTS
+2577 GVAKTS
-2583 LANGETLTIPD
+2583 LASGESLTIPD
-2594 IPECYHYTVAED
+2594 IPEGYHYTVAED
-2606 ALSGFEV
+2606 ALSGYTV
-2613 ISENAAGTIIGE
+2613 TSTNAEGTITGD
-2625 QTVTASFTNTALS
+2625 QTATAAFTNTALS
-2638 SPDLG
+2638 SPDVG

-2652 QNSSSSIDMPYDF
+2652 QNSSSRIDMPYDF

-2730 SAVDSVTSYTVESTT
+2730 SNVNSVTSYTVESTT
-2745 DNVIQA
+2745 DNIVQA
-2751 SATGKMSDDELTTA
+2751 SATSKMSDDELTTA

-2776 ITFDDAVEITKN
+2776 ITFDDAVEITKD
-2788 LLIGKIVDGTTTDKK
+2788 LFIGKIVDGPTTDKK

-2812 LKPNSVLNTDSIGRI
+2812 LKPNSVINTDTVGRI

-2843 YESVEISGL
+2843 HEGVVISGL

-2867 YQGEYNIR
+2867 YQGEYSIS
-2875 GKQNDEVEEMS
+2875 GKRHDTGS
-2886 MDDRISGPG
+2886 PISLDDRISGPG
-2895 PFASG
+2895 SSASG

-2913 TIDENDNE
+2913 TIGADDYPE
-2921 SHTVVIINHYVKTY
+2921 HQVIITNHYVKTY
-2935 NLSVSNTVTGNMGD
+2935 SLSVSNSVTGNMGD

-2957 AQLPATLYGK
+2957 AQMPASLYGK

-2984 STGIANFT
+2984 STGTTSFT

-2999 VFSGLSEAEINAL
+2999 VFSGLTTDEITAL
-3012 KSAVHYGITE
+3012 KNAVNYGISQ
-3022 ENYASEGYKT
+3022 ENYAKEGYKT
-3032 SYNTA
+3032 TYNSS
-3037 ENSGNLSVEITNNK
+3037 ESNGNLKVSVTNSK

-3064 VFASLIIGLGA
+3064 ITASIIIGLGA
-3075 AVLLIK
+3075 IMMLLK